1 MFDLPIATMPVTLWT
16 GAFVALTS
24 AYIFISF
31 LTRKS
36 KHPPLP
42 PGPRRKPI
50 VGNLWDLPDPNQQD
64 WQHWLK
70 HKDRY
75 GPISSLSIMGQTI
88 IVLNDA
94 RLAVELLESR
104 SSIHSSRPQQ
114 HFAEMAGWNNVLGA
128 VKQPQRIR
136 ATRKNLHREIGS
148 NNSVARFNEIQI
160 AEVGRFLLRV
170 LDAPDK
176 LMQHIRK
183 EAGAIILKVGYGY
196 TIEPHDRDP
205 LVDLADKAMEDFSM
219 AMLPATWAVD
229 FFPPLKYLPTW
240 FPGTEFMKIA
250 QHYRKNVT
258 AFSDIPY
265 AFVKEQMRTGRFVPS
280 FLSNLLESSAFDPG
294 SEEENTV
301 KWSAGSLYAGG
312 ADTTVS
318 SIASFFLAM
327 ALFPE
332 AQRKAQEEI
341 DTVIGTDRLPQYKDR
356 EQLPYINALVKE
368 TLRWHPVVPM
378 SVAHASTEDDVCEG
392 YFIPKGS
399 SILANIWGF
408 THDPTA
414 YHDPMTFKPERF
426 LGSKP
431 ERDPHFLVFGF
442 GRRVCPGKTLADVNV
457 YFTIAQA
464 LSVFEISKPVKDGK
478 VEDIQPEFLP
488 GVISHPAP
496 FNVSIR
502 PRSAKHL
509 ELLRS
514 LEERYPWE
522 KSNAEDL
529 GNVQY

>member
-1 MFDLPIATMPVTLWT
+1 MPVTLWT

-229 FFPPLKYLPTW
+229 FFPPLK
-240 FPGTEFMKIA
+240 
-250 QHYRKNVT
+250 
-258 AFSDIPY
+258 
-265 AFVKEQMRTGRFVPS
+265 
-280 FLSNLLESSAFDPG
+280 
-294 SEEENTV
+294 
-301 KWSAGSLYAGG
+301 
-312 ADTTVS
+312 
-318 SIASFFLAM
+318 
-327 ALFPE
+327 
-332 AQRKAQEEI
+332 
-341 DTVIGTDRLPQYKDR
+341 
-356 EQLPYINALVKE
+356 E